1 MKVGT
6 YMRTVDSLKQNA
18 GPVGTFVPEGNS
30 QLQIGPG
37 DPTALVP
44 AGPVDQ
50 IRQTLNMAEIDVELR
65 SLRE

>member
-1 MKVGT
+1 M
-6 YMRTVDSLKQNA
+6 
-18 GPVGTFVPEGNS
+18 PEGNS

-37 DPTALVP
+37 DPNALVP

-65 SLRE
+65 SLREQV